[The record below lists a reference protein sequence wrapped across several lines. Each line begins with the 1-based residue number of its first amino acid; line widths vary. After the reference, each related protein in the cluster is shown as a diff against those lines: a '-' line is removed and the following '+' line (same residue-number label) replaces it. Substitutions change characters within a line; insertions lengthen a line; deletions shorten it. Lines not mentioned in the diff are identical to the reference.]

1 MKVLVTGATGFLGTH
16 LVKRFLENGWTVVG
30 LDRDRFYFWG
40 DLEKEI
46 ELHLLDVREILSH
59 ARLFTGV
66 DCVVHCAAAL
76 HDSPE
81 EEIRSVNLGGT
92 KAVLDLC
99 LKNDIPRFLFCSST
113 VVYGYFEFHPP
124 VPEETPLAPQ
134 HPYAV
139 SKAECESMLE
149 GYRAN
154 GLNASVFRPKSF
166 IGAGRFGVFQLLC
179 DWIHR
184 GAPVPLIGGGGNRY
198 QLMGVSDLA
207 EGVYRMATMPIRNVT
222 LNLGAETFGT
232 VRQDLGALVFHAG
245 TGSRLIRLPAAPTK
259 CALTVSEKLGLAQMW
274 AWHYKTA
281 DRDCY
286 VDTSRARA
294 LIGWDPAQSNLD
306 ALKETYDW
314 YVANVDAFQGKI
326 GLGHH
331 GVLWRERL
339 LTVARDILARTCR
352 RGRRSSPAARRGR
365 DV

>member
-1 MKVLVTGATGFLGTH
+1 MKVLITGATGFLGTH
-16 LVKRFLENGWTVVG
+16 IARKFLERGCRVVG
-30 LDRDRFYFWG
+30 LDRDDFYFWP
-40 DLEKEI
+40 DLAREI
-46 ELHLLDVREILSH
+46 ELHKMDVRAVLSRAH
-59 ARLFTGV
+59 LFRGV
-66 DCVVHCAAAL
+66 ECLVHCAAAL

-92 KAVLDLC
+92 RAALDLC
-99 LKNDIPRFLFCSST
+99 LTNGIPRFLFCSST

-124 VPEETPLAPQ
+124 VPEETPTAPE

-139 SKAECESMLE
+139 SKVACERMLAE
-149 GYRAN
+149 YRGK

-179 DWIHR
+179 DWIAH
-184 GAPVPLIGGGGNRY
+184 GAPVPVIGSGGNRY

-207 EGVYRMATMPIRNVT
+207 EGVYRMATMPVENVT
-222 LNLGAETFGT
+222 LNLGAESFRT
-232 VRQDLGALVFHAG
+232 VREDLGDLIAHAD
-245 TGSRLIRLPAAPTK
+245 TGSRLMCLPAAPTK
-259 CALTVSEKLGLAQMW
+259 LALTVIERLGLTQMW

-286 VDTSRARA
+286 VDTSKARA
-294 LIGWDPAQSNLD
+294 LIGWNPAQSNLD

-314 YVANVDAFQGKI
+314 YVANVKDFREKI

-339 LTVARDILARTCR
+339 LGTVRDVLACGYR
-352 RGRRSSPAARRGR
+352 RGR
-365 DV
+365 

>member
-16 LVKRFLENGWTVVG
+16 IVKRFLEKGCTVVG
-30 LDRDRFYFWG
+30 LDKDDFYFWEHLA
-40 DLEKEI
+40 DSI
-46 ELHLLDVREILSH
+46 TLHKLDVRDILSH
-59 ARLFTGV
+59 APLFRGIDV
-66 DCVVHCAAAL
+66 VVHCAAAL
-76 HDSPE
+76 HDSPP

-92 KAVLDLC
+92 RAVLDVC
-99 LKNDIPRFLFCSST
+99 LKNEIPRFLFCSST

-124 VPEETPLAPQ
+124 VPEDTPLAPE

-139 SKAECESMLE
+139 SKAECEGMLE
-149 GYRAN
+149 EYRAK

-179 DWIHR
+179 DWISD
-184 GAPVPLIGGGGNRY
+184 GAPVPVIGNGGNRY

-207 EGVYRMATMPIRNVT
+207 EGVYRMATMPVKNVT
-222 LNLGAETFGT
+222 LNLGAEKFRT
-232 VRQDLGALVFHAG
+232 VREDLGDLVAYAQ
-245 TGSRLIRLPAAPTK
+245 TGSRLIRMPAAPTK
-259 CALTVSEKLGLAQMW
+259 LALTVIEKVGLTQMW

-294 LIGWDPAQSNLD
+294 LIGWNPAQSNLD

-314 YVANVDAFQGKI
+314 YIANVKNFHGRI

-339 LTVARDILARTCR
+339 LTTVKKILSHC
-352 RGRRSSPAARRGR
+352 GRRAL
-365 DV
+365 